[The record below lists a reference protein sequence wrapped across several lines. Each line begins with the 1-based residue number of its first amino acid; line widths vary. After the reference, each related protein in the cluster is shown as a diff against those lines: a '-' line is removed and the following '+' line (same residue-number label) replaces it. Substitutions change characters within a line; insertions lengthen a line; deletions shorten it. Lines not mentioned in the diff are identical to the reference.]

1 MTEVGPRQWRTGD
14 QSAIESDLR
23 EGLWASERR
32 RRIAAVVAD
41 RHRERLASFRAGAPV
56 DLVSAGF
63 DAVLAAL
70 NGTIDPDRLGLAGD
84 PLFVEQVRSIIAS
97 TSGQTDRG

>member
-1 MTEVGPRQWRTGD
+1 MTGVGPRQWRTGE

-41 RHRERLASFRAGAPV
+41 RHRERLSSYRAGAPAQ
-56 DLVSAGF
+56 LVAAGF

-70 NGTIDPDRLGLAGD
+70 NGTVDPDRLGLAGD

-97 TSGQTDRG
+97 TSGEAHRG